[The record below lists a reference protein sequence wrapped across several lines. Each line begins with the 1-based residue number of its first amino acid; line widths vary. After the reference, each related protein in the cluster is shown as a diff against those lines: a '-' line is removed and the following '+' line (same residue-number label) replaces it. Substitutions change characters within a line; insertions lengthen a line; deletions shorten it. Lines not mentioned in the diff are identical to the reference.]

1 MILENRRGLPRY
13 RFPAPDP
20 LPANEEALAECAAMQ
35 GEVDAIGL
43 RLKVAPGEA
52 LVEAWR
58 LQRRHGYSARLRACH
73 ALAEAGAA
81 VYRARELAN
90 GGRSVEVMAYRLKE
104 ARRLVDEARVA
115 MMNAERERR

>member
-1 MILENRRGLPRY
+1 MRPKRGMGQY
-13 RFPAPDP
+13 SFPAPDP
-20 LPANEEALAECAAMQ
+20 LPQNEEALAELVPLDAEVAAIS
-35 GEVDAIGL
+35 A
-43 RLKVAPGEA
+43 RLKVAPCNAVE
-52 LVEAWR
+52 EAWR
-58 LQRRHGYSARLRACH
+58 LQRRDGYSARLRALH

-104 ARRLVDEARVA
+104 ARRLVEEARVA